1 MPCLV
6 RLTDENRKAMCC
18 DKSTK
23 WADAVVVGRD
33 SDGSVHLYIPAHPKS
48 KMRSVNPSRL
58 RPRKED
64 EDEYNISTSK
74 PEPSS
79 IFVPHVRQNSLRRR
93 ESDQVKKPTK
103 RASLPPPPEMSPP
116 SRKPRSL
123 SPSPKLPTLEHVDNN
138 NVSMVIMMREKK
150 KRELFMMSPGRR
162 ISRNRRG
169 GDCSN
174 DGDDNCSGDEK
185 MDIS

>member
-6 RLTDENRKAMCC
+6 RLTDEDRKAMRC

-33 SDGSVHLYIPAHPKS
+33 SDGSVHLYIPSHPKS
-48 KMRSVNPSRL
+48 KLRSVNPSRL

-79 IFVPHVRQNSLRRR
+79 IFVPHVRKNSLNLRR

-103 RASLPPPPEMSPP
+103 RASQPPEMSPP
-116 SRKPRSL
+116 SRRPRSL
-123 SPSPKLPTLEHVDNN
+123 SPSPKLPTLDDDP
-138 NVSMVIMMREKK
+138 MVMMMRK
-150 KRELFMMSPGRR
+150 KRELFMMSLGRR
-162 ISRNRRG
+162 RTSSSIRRRG
-169 GDCSN
+169 GEDDCS
-174 DGDDNCSGDEK
+174 DGDDNCSDDM
-185 MDIS
+185 MDIL